1 MAREGTEMRRSAV
14 KMADREMPTAKMR
27 VAATTAM
34 KTTAVMSATTVAAA
48 VTTAMAATASRH
60 GVSGRRQCGRENN
73 DGNSQS
79 EF

>member
-1 MAREGTEMRRSAV
+1 MHGREGAHVAEVGDVPAAEVCAGEVTAAEMH
-14 KMADREMPTAKMR
+14 
-27 VAATTAM
+27 VAAAM
-34 KTTAVMSATTVAAA
+34 PTTVAAA